1 MAAVA
6 MLLGAGPASAQE
18 EPDEPYLESQLK
30 PRSAAEQGDQRPRS
44 TPEAEEDEQ
53 GSAAEEHSGTLPFTA
68 GPAPN
73 TPRAGESV
81 MSWSE
86 GISYEGAGYEG
97 LRKGMQSNNVDRR
110 QWTANQLG
118 RLGDRQAV
126 GLLLRVLQ
134 QDASPAV
141 RVAAARSLGLLGD
154 DRALSAL
161 QRAARYDP
169 VPAVR
174 NAAGTAAASLGGA
187 PMRGAAFSSRLN
199 QGEGLSQP
207 DSLPRYIQDPQ
218 YRAGKRLRL
227 AGALV
232 TAIPGGLGLLLGIF
246 GSIAMNDCDNDTI
259 SSEISGGCQSEQAA
273 AVSGFVLLGA
283 SMAVG
288 VPLLVMG
295 QGRMNKAQE
304 KVLSGW
310 RPEVDLALGTR
321 RAVVGARWRF

>member
-30 PRSAAEQGDQRPRS
+30 PRSAAEQEDQRPRS

-86 GISYEGAGYEG
+86 GVSYEGAGYEG
-97 LRKGMQSNNVDRR
+97 LRKGMQSNDVARR

-134 QDASPAV
+134 EDASPAV
-141 RVAAARSLGLLGD
+141 RVAAANSLGLLRD
-154 DRALSAL
+154 DRALRAL

-174 NAAGTAAASLGGA
+174 SAAGTAAASLGGA
-187 PMRGAAFSSRLN
+187 PMRGAAFSSGGAPMR
-199 QGEGLSQP
+199 GAEGLSQP

-246 GSIAMNDCDNDTI
+246 GSIAMNDCGNDAL
-259 SSEISGGCQSEQAA
+259 SGGCDSEQAA

-283 SMAVG
+283 SVAVG

-304 KVLSGW
+304 KYLSSW
-310 RPEVDLALGTR
+310 RPEVDLALGAR